1 MDRPDE
7 RWQYVSVQRG
17 EHHLRMDSS
26 RYGKRFPTGMSNPRL
41 GTRAASRRTWC
52 SCGVSLS
59 LDGVW
64 EDLTSMQTGRQERR
78 ECSGWDALRLAK
90 P

>member
-7 RWQYVSVQRG
+7 RWQYVAVQRG

-26 RYGKRFPTGMSNPRL
+26 RTAKGFQRACRIRASAHAPRL
-41 GTRAASRRTWC
+41 DAP
-52 SCGVSLS
+52 GVPAECPLS
-59 LDGVW
+59 LDGVC
-64 EDLTSMQTGRQERR
+64 EDLTSMQTGRHERR